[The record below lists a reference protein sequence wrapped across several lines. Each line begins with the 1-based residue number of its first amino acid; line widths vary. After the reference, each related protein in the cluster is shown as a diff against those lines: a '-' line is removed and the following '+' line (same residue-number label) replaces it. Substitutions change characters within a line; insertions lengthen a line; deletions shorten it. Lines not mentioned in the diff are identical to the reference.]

1 MNYAQVFMCDIANGP
16 GCRTSLFVS
25 GCTHHCRD
33 CFNEIAWDFNYGKEF
48 DQHVQD
54 VLIEESN
61 SPFIQGFT
69 FLGGEPMEVANQ
81 KALRPFIERIRKELP
96 DKDIWIYSGYTY
108 EELTDQNNER
118 CYGKDTDAIL
128 AMTDVLVDGR
138 FDWQKKDITLRF
150 KGSSNQRV
158 IDIPATRESG
168 NIVLSEFN

>member
-54 VLIEESN
+54 VLIKESN

-81 KALRPFIERIRKELP
+81 KALRPFIERIKKELQIRIFGFIP
-96 DKDIWIYSGYTY
+96 DI
-108 EELTDQNNER
+108 LTKN
-118 CYGKDTDAIL
+118 
-128 AMTDVLVDGR
+128 
-138 FDWQKKDITLRF
+138 
-150 KGSSNQRV
+150 
-158 IDIPATRESG
+158 
-168 NIVLSEFN
+168 